1 MRGARI
7 TGIAAER
14 PRRVMYNTELPD
26 HLDTNDEWIQTR
38 TGIVA
43 RGIASDDETLV
54 DLCAGAAA
62 KAISDAGISPGDV
75 GLTITATVT
84 NPVPI
89 PAIAPQVTHQL
100 SIPGGAF
107 DINAA
112 CAGFCYSI
120 SLAADTVR
128 AGNADHVLVVGGDR
142 LSDRTDWNDRNT
154 CVIFGDGAG
163 AAVVSATDSVEDDGI
178 GPVVWGADG
187 SHAKDIE
194 VPVGG
199 QYIYMNGQ
207 TVFKWAIAEITK
219 SALEAC
225 HKAGIEPAELD
236 AFVPHQANLRIVES
250 VARGLKLPDSVA
262 IGDDIKMSGNTSAAS
277 IPMAISRMKEQGRI
291 KTGDKTLII
300 GFGAG
305 LVWAGQV
312 IECP

>member
-26 HLDTNDEWIQTR
+26 HLDTNDEWIQAR

-43 RGIASDDETLV
+43 RGIASDDESLV
-54 DLCAGAAA
+54 DLCSGAAA
-62 KAISDAGISPGDV
+62 KAISAAGISPSDV

-84 NPVPI
+84 NPRAL
-89 PAIAPQVTHQL
+89 PAIAPQVTDRL
-100 SIPGGAF
+100 SITSGAF

-112 CAGFCYSI
+112 CAGFCYAI

-128 AGNADHVLVVGGDR
+128 TGSADHVLVIGGDR
-142 LSDRTDWNDRNT
+142 LSDRTDWHDRNT
-154 CVIFGDGAG
+154 CVIFSDGAG
-163 AAVVSATDSVEDDGI
+163 AAVVSATDSPDDDGI
-178 GPVVWGADG
+178 GPVIWGSDG
-187 SHAKDIE
+187 SKADDIE

-207 TVFKWAIAEITK
+207 AVFKWAVTEITK
-219 SALEAC
+219 SSVEAC
-225 HKAGIEPAELD
+225 RKAGIEPAELD
-236 AFVPHQANLRIVES
+236 AFVPHQANMRIVEA
-250 VARGLKLPDSVA
+250 VARGMKLPDSVV

-277 IPMAISRMKEQGRI
+277 IPMAISRMKEQDRI